1 MVTLTLSHNR
11 LAVQRLRELLW
22 DFRLVY
28 IPTDVS
34 IMPRGR
40 PPKIQ
45 NATPAILAFF
55 SSATDRVYHAQD
67 LAQILEANRQEWQLA
82 AGTKRKAFID
92 LLKTEGELQEIEITP
107 GEQYPNARR
116 FTRYT
121 WGEVSPYSVGASI
134 RKGAYLSHGT
144 AVFLHGLND
153 QIPRR
158 SIYVNLEQS
167 AKPEPDPHSLTQ
179 ESLTRAFQ
187 NKQRESS
194 FAYHWADSEFRILN
208 GKHTG
213 GFGVTSLPLSP
224 QESLP
229 VTKIER
235 TLIDCTV
242 RPTYA
247 GGVDQVL
254 AAYRGAHA
262 RVSIA
267 TMLATLK
274 RLNYLY
280 PYHQA
285 VGFYLQRAGFAPHQY
300 DRFKALGLKYDFY
313 LAHGLTDCAYDPEWR
328 LFHPQGF

>member
-1 MVTLTLSHNR
+1 VYNAQELAGVIADHRDEWR
-11 LAVQRLRELLW
+11 LAAS
-22 DFRLVY
+22 
-28 IPTDVS
+28 T
-34 IMPRGR
+34 
-40 PPKIQ
+40 
-45 NATPAILAFF
+45 T
-55 SSATDRVYHAQD
+55 
-67 LAQILEANRQEWQLA
+67 LA
-82 AGTKRKAFID
+82 AFLD
-92 LLKTEGELQEIEITP
+92 LLRTKGEMREFEITP
-107 GEQYPNARR
+107 SEKYPNARR
-116 FTRYT
+116 FNRYI

-167 AKPEPDPHSLTQ
+167 PKPAPDHNILTQ
-179 ESLTRAFQ
+179 QSLTRAFSG
-187 NKQRESS
+187 KQRQST
-194 FAYHWADSEFRILN
+194 FVYHWADSEFLILN

-213 GFGVTSLPLSP
+213 GLEVSMLDISP
-224 QESLP
+224 GESVP

-254 AAYRGAHA
+254 AAYRGAHD